1 MKVRKKIARQVNEFD
16 GEVLVWVSI
25 PCTGG
30 TSWSYVNLKHP
41 SAAAKVRRH
50 VKIFHGLWTAFLHF
64 MSLIKKE
71 VFIAIE
77 WPRNCR
83 YWKLRKVAQF
93 LNSRQLI
100 TFNFHGYMV
109 GIRNKDEIPIKKPWT
124 IATNLLSLGCEMS
137 KFQCDHSHEHV
148 QGRGKDLKATDR
160 YTFIMTDLVHSAF
173 RSASFEAHITLVA
186 VRIHP
191 MAGPPENAEALASWV
206 PDEERVSV
214 YHRIVQWEERLKEL
228 RSSCVSVAYEDGIT
242 GVQTLGGSQQPVDI
256 VIDTCLCSDIDKNF
270 KSYKG
275 ILTLFET
282 VPQAIFG
289 HVDCPPEGEVDVLVI
304 GDSSTA
310 LVDYP
315 DDPRKRKVISLG
327 EILAQS
333 PPTGVRK
340 VHWKMRWGK
349 GLASIH
355 TGIWEAMDEI
365 AETCKKDGIPQIPT
379 LVLIGWAGND
389 VYGEGGY
396 RGCTWIHQSR
406 YSRTPA
412 DRKVAA
418 EFTEK
423 QHQRVIN
430 AMNEIIKMRRHTMIF
445 DIVVFGC
452 GESYAYGLP
461 PSYGLEMGRCFEH
474 LIAGGVRCV
483 STCMPS
489 MASTRYDKLHM
500 TDLPSNGTL
509 MIKFLRSMIRAHLI
523 VTQIEE
529 LEPLLR
535 QKASFLDADPE
546 ERIKIVYQYPNLA
559 QFKFALSKTDQ
570 VQAALTQAALPV
582 SLAQEAQTADEHL
595 MDYMAE
601 LNEVAEDE
609 ATREGAPQPIE
620 FTESDLKSIVPVFKD
635 DVDSDEE
642 EARLREHLQA
652 DFDDAAD
659 ADWSSVH
666 SEATENIPGLDEWEA
681 IDDSRPDI
689 VHNIFDRE
697 DNVESHTEVDY
708 GADNEENVEP
718 VDEFADA
725 IVIQDDAMD
734 VDKNEAETK
743 DDAGALD
750 DVMVIEE
757 PETGH
762 PAVEVTTE
770 ESKVPETEGAVAGGD
785 PVPVVDVEKTEGNV
799 TASETVAADDNT
811 ATAKGSKLAGRPA
824 NVEKAASSSVKPKP
838 EVKKKPLSHHTAK
851 EPTGMIDDAAK
862 LKLEQAKER
871 LEDSVWLDP
880 TDLNSRIPYKNINAN
895 GRLREI
901 SGKMSMFLRGHALAD
916 GYPSPEMDFTDLSM
930 DWVELRNHLGNKIRN
945 VVDWEILQ
953 VIRSSDT
960 RRFQL
965 QVCRPD
971 NEKATWKGVPWQP
984 IRVRAYQGHNA
995 FVLKKGKFAPMI
1007 RDLYS
1012 LDPDFTKEK
1021 VDAGDIPR
1029 ANFRPDLVPEFDS
1042 FPRIMHVLFGTKM
1055 IALLLGSMV
1064 FCLYSKTS
1072 GTAANLLSEV

>member
-1 MKVRKKIARQVNEFD
+1 M
-16 GEVLVWVSI
+16 G
-25 PCTGG
+25 
-30 TSWSYVNLKHP
+30 
-41 SAAAKVRRH
+41 
-50 VKIFHGLWTAFLHF
+50 
-64 MSLIKKE
+64 
-71 VFIAIE
+71 
-77 WPRNCR
+77 
-83 YWKLRKVAQF
+83 
-93 LNSRQLI
+93 
-100 TFNFHGYMV
+100 
-109 GIRNKDEIPIKKPWT
+109 
-124 IATNLLSLGCEMS
+124 
-137 KFQCDHSHEHV
+137 
-148 QGRGKDLKATDR
+148 
-160 YTFIMTDLVHSAF
+160 
-173 RSASFEAHITLVA
+173 
-186 VRIHP
+186 
-191 MAGPPENAEALASWV
+191 
-206 PDEERVSV
+206 
-214 YHRIVQWEERLKEL
+214 
-228 RSSCVSVAYEDGIT
+228 VAYEDGIS

-256 VIDTCLCSDIDKNF
+256 VIDACLCSDVEKNF

-315 DDPRKRKVISLG
+315 DDPKKRKVISLG

-349 GLASIH
+349 GLGSIH

-365 AETCKKDGIPQIPT
+365 AETCKKEGIPQIPT

-423 QHQRVIN
+423 QHRRVIN
-430 AMNEIIKMRRHTMIF
+430 AMDEIIKMRRHTMIR

-452 GESYAYGLP
+452 GDSYSYGLP

-489 MASTRYDKLHM
+489 AFSTRYDKLHM
-500 TDLPSNGTL
+500 TDLPSNRTL

-523 VTQIEE
+523 VMQIEE
-529 LEPLLR
+529 LEPILR
-535 QKASFLDADPE
+535 QKASFLDDDPE
-546 ERIKIVYQYPNLA
+546 ERMKIVYQYPNLA
-559 QFKFALSKTDQ
+559 QFKFSLSKTDQ
-570 VQAALTQAALPV
+570 VQAALNREALPV

-609 ATREGAPQPIE
+609 ATREGAPKPIE
-620 FTESDLKSIVPVFKD
+620 FSESDLKSIVPVFKD

-642 EARLREHLQA
+642 EARMREHLQA

-659 ADWSSVH
+659 ADWSPVR
-666 SEATENIPGLDEWEA
+666 SEATENIPGIDEWEA

-708 GADNEENVEP
+708 GADVEETAEP

-734 VDKNEAETK
+734 VDKTETETK
-743 DDAGALD
+743 DEAGNLD

-762 PAVEVTTE
+762 PAVEVATE
-770 ESKVPETEGAVAGGD
+770 ESKAPETEEAVAGGD

-799 TASETVAADDNT
+799 TTSEAVATDANT
-811 ATAKGSKLAGRPA
+811 TTAEG
-824 NVEKAASSSVKPKP
+824 VEARRKAC
-838 EVKKKPLSHHTAK
+838 
-851 EPTGMIDDAAK
+851 
-862 LKLEQAKER
+862 Q
-871 LEDSVWLDP
+871 
-880 TDLNSRIPYKNINAN
+880 
-895 GRLREI
+895 
-901 SGKMSMFLRGHALAD
+901 
-916 GYPSPEMDFTDLSM
+916 
-930 DWVELRNHLGNKIRN
+930 
-945 VVDWEILQ
+945 
-953 VIRSSDT
+953 
-960 RRFQL
+960 
-965 QVCRPD
+965 
-971 NEKATWKGVPWQP
+971 
-984 IRVRAYQGHNA
+984 
-995 FVLKKGKFAPMI
+995 
-1007 RDLYS
+1007 
-1012 LDPDFTKEK
+1012 
-1021 VDAGDIPR
+1021 
-1029 ANFRPDLVPEFDS
+1029 
-1042 FPRIMHVLFGTKM
+1042 
-1055 IALLLGSMV
+1055 
-1064 FCLYSKTS
+1064 
-1072 GTAANLLSEV
+1072 